1 MEAIANKDPLQ
12 KKNNNKKKKQSKK
25 KKERFRCQKKV
36 LTKFISNYTIKHSV
50 RYLYLSFR
58 EREREKSIS

>member
-12 KKNNNKKKKQSKK
+12 KKKTTKKKRAKK